1 MPSLSPSKLCR
12 SSPII
17 LKFLAEMSLQ
27 FNTGGGGGMHIS
39 GYKGLSLRL
48 AMADR
53 HKDNSLAYYLGQP
66 LIHNYSF
73 GTWARFLLIQEYQKE
88 LFGRVLDLKDLHM

>member
-1 MPSLSPSKLCR
+1 MPSLSPSKLCT

-39 GYKGLSLRL
+39 GYKGLSFRL

-53 HKDNSLAYYLGQP
+53 HKDNSLGLAAANQP
-66 LIHNYSF
+66 LIHNYSL
-73 GTWARFLLIQEYQKE
+73 GTWARFLLIQ
-88 LFGRVLDLKDLHM
+88 

>member
-27 FNTGGGGGMHIS
+27 FNTGAAVVCI
-39 GYKGLSLRL
+39 YRDTKGCSFRL

-53 HKDNSLAYYLGQP
+53 HKDNSLGLGRGESTV
-66 LIHNYSF
+66 NS
-73 GTWARFLLIQEYQKE
+73 
-88 LFGRVLDLKDLHM
+88 